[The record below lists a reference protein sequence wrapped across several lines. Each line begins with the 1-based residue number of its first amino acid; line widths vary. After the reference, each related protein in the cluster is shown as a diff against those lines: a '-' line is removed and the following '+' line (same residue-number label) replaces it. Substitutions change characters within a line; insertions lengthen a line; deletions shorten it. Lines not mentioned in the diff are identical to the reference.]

1 MTKTQNKNSL
11 KNLKFIF
18 WICLV
23 FSALSLGFVKVAH
36 ALTLTVIP
44 PQVEIEVMPGKTATA
59 DLKVRNDSQET
70 QVLNAK
76 VLDFIVNNDEG
87 TPIVLEDFQPDNR
100 WSASSWIQVS
110 PTQIRL
116 EPDEI
121 KAVRLIVLAPQ
132 TALAGGHY
140 ATVLYSPDK
149 STSLQNGSGSSVDP
163 RAGTLVSIVIPG
175 DIKQDAKV
183 TKFSLPSFLE
193 YGPVNIL
200 TTITNL
206 SDIHI
211 KPLGDISIK
220 NWFGKKIANLPLKD
234 TNIFPYTSRD
244 FENVFNKKWLLG
256 RYQAQLNATYGTT
269 GQALIATAYVWV
281 IPWKLMLALLIVVV
295 LIITITKLLKDK
307 KKKKESLDSSPSEEL
322 KSKYQDKQ

>member
-1 MTKTQNKNSL
+1 MIKNFKTL

-23 FSALSLGFVKVAH
+23 FSISSLGFVKAVK
-36 ALTLTVIP
+36 ALTMTVIP
-44 PQVEIEVMPGKTATA
+44 PQVEIEVAPGKSATA

-87 TPIVLEDFQPDNR
+87 TPVILEDYQPDNR
-100 WSASSWIQVS
+100 WSASSWIQIS
-110 PTQIRL
+110 PTQIKL
-116 EPDEI
+116 EPGET
-121 KAVRLIVLAPQ
+121 KAVRLIVLAPS
-132 TALAGGHY
+132 TALPGGHY

-163 RAGTLVSIVIPG
+163 RAGTLISITVPG
-175 DIKQDAKV
+175 DIKEDARV

-200 TTITNL
+200 TSITNL

-211 KPLGDISIK
+211 KPLGNISIK
-220 NWFGKKIANLPLKD
+220 NWLGKKIASLPLKN

-244 FENVFNKKWLLG
+244 FENVFNKKWLFG
-256 RYQAQLNATYGTT
+256 RYQAQLNASYGTT
-269 GQALIATAYVWV
+269 GQALIATAYLWV
-281 IPWKLMLALLIVVV
+281 IPWKLLLALLIVTV

-322 KSKYQDKQ
+322 KTKYQDKQ